1 MLLQRAH
8 PRPSP
13 CLRLPAALSAQ
24 RRSSPLLDCSEGGM
38 RTCAGVLVYS
48 LVVRSWH
55 NVTRCSDV
63 PQRNGKRSR
72 LSWHSGW
79 QRTCA
84 SGVWS
89 SQSAFEEASRIAFDW
104 SSVFGLKVHSGPSC
118 GACHAQAQVFKY
130 CLARQDTSRPCC
142 AGKNLGRSN
151 RLGSHHLQRYSAL
164 CAQGHDM

>member
-1 MLLQRAH
+1 M
-8 PRPSP
+8 
-13 CLRLPAALSAQ
+13 
-24 RRSSPLLDCSEGGM
+24 
-38 RTCAGVLVYS
+38 
-48 LVVRSWH
+48 
-55 NVTRCSDV
+55 TRCSEV

-118 GACHAQAQVFKY
+118 RACHA
-130 CLARQDTSRPCC
+130 
-142 AGKNLGRSN
+142 
-151 RLGSHHLQRYSAL
+151 
-164 CAQGHDM
+164 